1 MSVNLDK
8 ATTRNLLDGL
18 RSYVAT
24 FEDQRDAARAQ
35 DALALTESSE
45 HHAHAILFGE
55 ALPRLQTYS
64 FITLLTV
71 IIESRLTVYCR
82 TVREDHG
89 LPRYL
94 TDFEGQ
100 FLSRAWSFLTE
111 EVQARPPAE
120 LWNWAQDIFTVR
132 DCIVENA
139 GNVSLMDQPSQRA
152 LQQVVR
158 RRPGLGIARDE
169 ILFNCAPHA
178 SLRAEYV
185 LGVETEFC
193 TEAVTATQGLF
204 GFLYQHRV
212 PGAT

>member
-18 RSYVAT
+18 RSYIAT
-24 FEDQRDAARAQ
+24 FEDQRDAAREQ
-35 DALALTESSE
+35 DALALTESRE
-45 HHAHAILFGE
+45 HHAHAILFGD

-71 IIESRLTVYCR
+71 IFESRLTVYCR

-89 LPRYL
+89 LPRCL

-100 FLSRAWSFLTE
+100 FLERAWSFLTE
-111 EVQARPPAE
+111 EVQARPPTE
-120 LWNWAQDIFTVR
+120 LWRWAQDIFTVR
-132 DCIVENA
+132 TCIVESA
-139 GNVSLMDQPSQRA
+139 GNVGLMDQPSQRA

-158 RRPGLGIARDE
+158 RRPGLGIEPDE

-178 SLRAEYV
+178 SLRSEYIV
-185 LGVETEFC
+185 RVDTEFC
-193 TEAVTATQGLF
+193 LEAVTAIQGLF

-212 PGAT
+212 PGGA